1 MGLGLNADEIGMQL
15 KRIWAPEHV
24 DLLANRS
31 PEGISVGLEHIFE
44 AIRDIVG
51 DRMMSDLCF
60 PLRILTADLQQGE
73 AVVLDDWPVYE
84 AVRAGLSI
92 PGLTLPYRH
101 GSRRLVDAV
110 CLTPVP
116 ASFVRDMGADIVIS
130 VNLLSRQTPTTRPS
144 EDPSMPADKWRRNQ
158 TIDPV
163 VETLMMLQID
173 TSIRNASQAD
183 VILTPRFPPSSSW
196 RDFSLAEL
204 FREAGREVADA
215 KLGHLL
221 EVARPIARMN

>member
-15 KRIWAPEHV
+15 ERIWAPEHV

-44 AIRDIVG
+44 TIRDIVG

-73 AVVLDDWPVYE
+73 AVFLDDWPVYE
-84 AVRAGLSI
+84 AIRAGLSI

-130 VNLLSRQTPTTRPS
+130 VNLLSRQTPTNRPS
-144 EDPSMPADKWRRNQ
+144 EDPSMPAYKAKQAQ
-158 TIDPV
+158 TMDPV

-183 VILTPRFPPSSSW
+183 VILTPRFPPSSW

-215 KLGHLL
+215 ELGHLL